1 MSRIHDALKK
11 AAKEKTSHVLAVERV
26 DVAPIG
32 VDIPQSILSA
42 GQVAEQVRSIR
53 PSEVGH
59 FLRFDDLIKWCAH
72 PEWKPDADY
81 NLFRRADDSAK
92 NGTERFRT
100 LRSRLYQIAAA
111 RPLRRVLV
119 TSSVPGE
126 GKTFVA
132 TNLAQSIVRQPD
144 KRVLMI
150 DADLRAPRLHIAL
163 GAPIGPGL
171 TDYLRGEADE
181 YAVIQHG
188 PDANL
193 CFIPSGRPV
202 SDPSELLSSDRM
214 KKLLD
219 LVAPVFDWVI
229 LDSPPALPIHDAN
242 ILADLC
248 DGALFVLRAGETR
261 CDIAEK
267 GVLEFRGKNLL
278 GVVLNQV
285 DYSEGYAGYTYDSP
299 GTEGEILQ

>member
-1 MSRIHDALKK
+1 MSRIHDALRK
-11 AAKEKTSHVLAVERV
+11 AAKEKTSQVLVGERL
-26 DVAPIG
+26 DVGPVG

-42 GQVAEQVRSIR
+42 GQVAEQARSTR
-53 PSEVGH
+53 PSEAGH
-59 FLRFDDLIKWCAH
+59 FLRFDDLIQRCAR
-72 PEWKPDADY
+72 PEWKPDVGY
-81 NLFRRADDSAK
+81 NLFPRADDNAK
-92 NGTERFRT
+92 MGTERFRT

-144 KRVLMI
+144 KRVLII

-188 PDANL
+188 PEANL
-193 CFIPSGRPV
+193 CFLPSGRPV
-202 SDPSELLSSDRM
+202 SNPSELLSSNRM

-219 LVAPVFDWVI
+219 LVTPVFDWVI

-248 DGALFVLRAGETR
+248 DGALFVVRAGETR
-261 CDIAEK
+261 YEIAEK

-285 DYSEGYAGYTYDSP
+285 DQNEGYGGYDGYPYDSA
-299 GTEGEILQ
+299 GKEE

>member
-1 MSRIHDALKK
+1 MSRIHDALIR
-11 AAKEKTSHVLAVERV
+11 AAKEKTSSVATRERI
-26 DVAPIG
+26 DVAPVG
-32 VDIPQSILSA
+32 VDIPHSILTA
-42 GQVAEQVRSIR
+42 GEVAEQARITR
-53 PSEVGH
+53 PSEAGH
-59 FLRFDDLIKWCAH
+59 FLRFDDLIKWCTH
-72 PEWKPDADY
+72 PEWKPDAGY
-81 NLFRRADDSAK
+81 NLFPRADDNAK
-92 NGTERFRT
+92 IGTERFRT
-100 LRSRLYQIAAA
+100 LRSRLYQIAAT

-119 TSSVPGE
+119 TSSVSGE

-132 TNLAQSIVRQPD
+132 TNLAQSFVRQPD

-150 DADLRAPRLHIAL
+150 DADLRSPRLHIAL

-188 PDANL
+188 LDADL
-193 CFIPSGRPV
+193 CFLPSGRPV
-202 SDPSELLSSDRM
+202 SNPSELLSSGRM

-219 LVAPVFDWVI
+219 LVTPAFDWVI

-248 DGALFVLRAGETR
+248 DGALFVVRARETTYE
-261 CDIAEK
+261 IAEK

-285 DYSEGYAGYTYDSP
+285 DQSEVYGGYPYDSP
-299 GTEGEILQ
+299 GKEE

>member
-11 AAKEKTSHVLAVERV
+11 AAKEKTSQVTVQERA
-26 DVAPIG
+26 DVVPVG
-32 VDIPQSILSA
+32 VNIPGSILTA
-42 GQVAEQVRSIR
+42 GQVAERAHSTR
-53 PSEVGH
+53 PSEARH
-59 FLRFDDLIKWCAH
+59 FLRFDDLVKWCTH
-72 PEWKPDADY
+72 PEWKPNVGF
-81 NLFRRADDSAK
+81 NLFPRTDDHPKIGA
-92 NGTERFRT
+92 ERFGT

-119 TSSVPGE
+119 TSSLPGE

-144 KRVLMI
+144 KRVLVI
-150 DADLRAPRLHIAL
+150 DADLRSPRLHIAL

-188 PDANL
+188 PVGNL
-193 CFIPSGRPV
+193 CFLPSGRPV
-202 SDPSELLSSDRM
+202 SNPSELLSTDRM

-219 LVAPVFDWVI
+219 LFTPVFDWVI

-242 ILADLC
+242 ILADMC
-248 DGALFVLRAGETR
+248 DGVLFVVRAGDTKYE
-261 CDIAEK
+261 IAEK
-267 GVLEFRGKNLL
+267 GILEFRGKNLL

-285 DYSEGYAGYTYDSP
+285 DAFEGYGGYSYDYP
-299 GTEGEILQ
+299 GKEQ

>member
-11 AAKEKTSHVLAVERV
+11 AAEGKASQVPLGERADIV
-26 DVAPIG
+26 PVG
-32 VDIPQSILSA
+32 VDIPQSILTA
-42 GQVAEQVRSIR
+42 GQAAEQARRIR
-53 PSEVGH
+53 PSEIAH

-72 PEWKPDADY
+72 PVWEPDAGY
-81 NLFRRADDSAK
+81 NLFLRADDNAK
-92 NGTERFRT
+92 IATESFRT

-111 RPLRRVLV
+111 KPLRRVLV
-119 TSSVPGE
+119 TSSLPAE

-132 TNLAQSIVRQPD
+132 TNLAQSIVHQPD

-188 PDANL
+188 LDGNL

-202 SDPSELLSSDRM
+202 SNPSELLSSDRM
-214 KKLLD
+214 KTLLD
-219 LVAPVFDWVI
+219 LVTPVFDWVI

-248 DGALFVLRAGETR
+248 DGALFVVRAGETR
-261 CDIAEK
+261 HDIAEK
-267 GVLEFRGKNLL
+267 GVIEFRGKNLL

-285 DYSEGYAGYTYDSP
+285 DPSEGYGVYSYDSP
-299 GTEGEILQ
+299 GIEQ

>member
-11 AAKEKTSHVLAVERV
+11 AAKEKTSQVTVQERT
-26 DVAPIG
+26 DVVPVG
-32 VDIPQSILSA
+32 VNIPGSILTA
-42 GQVAEQVRSIR
+42 GQVAERAHSTR
-53 PSEVGH
+53 PSEAGH
-59 FLRFDDLIKWCAH
+59 FLRFDDLVKWCTH
-72 PEWKPDADY
+72 PEWKPNVGF
-81 NLFRRADDSAK
+81 NLFPRTDDHTKIGA
-92 NGTERFRT
+92 ERFGT

-119 TSSVPGE
+119 TSSLPGE

-144 KRVLMI
+144 KRVLVI
-150 DADLRAPRLHIAL
+150 DADLRSPRLHIAL

-181 YAVIQHG
+181 YSVIQHG
-188 PDANL
+188 PVANL
-193 CFIPSGRPV
+193 CFLPSGRPV
-202 SDPSELLSSDRM
+202 SNPSELLSTDRM

-219 LVAPVFDWVI
+219 LVTPVFDWVI

-248 DGALFVLRAGETR
+248 DGALFVVRAGETKYE
-261 CDIAEK
+261 IAEK

-285 DYSEGYAGYTYDSP
+285 DQSEGYGGYSYDSP
-299 GTEGEILQ
+299 GNED

>member
-1 MSRIHDALKK
+1 MSRIHDALRK
-11 AAKEKTSHVLAVERV
+11 AAEEKTSQVLVREHPV
-26 DVAPIG
+26 VGPVG
-32 VDIPQSILSA
+32 VDIPQSILTA
-42 GQVAEQVRSIR
+42 GQVAERASSTR
-53 PSEVGH
+53 PSEAGH
-59 FLRFDDLIKWCAH
+59 FLRFDHLIQWCAR
-72 PEWKPDADY
+72 PEWKPDAGY
-81 NLFRRADDSAK
+81 NLFPRADDNAK
-92 NGTERFRT
+92 IGTERFRT

-163 GAPIGPGL
+163 GAPISPGL

-181 YAVIQHG
+181 YGVIQHG
-188 PDANL
+188 SDANL
-193 CFIPSGRPV
+193 CFLPSGRPV
-202 SDPSELLSSDRM
+202 SNPSELLSSARM

-219 LVAPVFDWVI
+219 LVTPVFDWVI

-248 DGALFVLRAGETR
+248 DGALFVVRAGETR
-261 CDIAEK
+261 CEIAEK

-285 DYSEGYAGYTYDSP
+285 DQNEGYGGCSYDSV
-299 GTEGEILQ
+299 GKEE

>member
-11 AAKEKTSHVLAVERV
+11 AAKEKTSQVTVQERT
-26 DVAPIG
+26 DVALVG
-32 VDIPQSILSA
+32 VNIPGSILTA
-42 GQVAEQVRSIR
+42 GQVAERAHSTR
-53 PSEVGH
+53 PSEAGH
-59 FLRFDDLIKWCAH
+59 FLRFDDLIKWCTH
-72 PEWKPDADY
+72 PEWKPNVGF
-81 NLFRRADDSAK
+81 NLFPRTDDHKKIGA
-92 NGTERFRT
+92 ERFGT

-119 TSSVPGE
+119 TSSLPGE

-144 KRVLMI
+144 KRVLVI

-181 YAVIQHG
+181 YVVIQHG
-188 PDANL
+188 PAANL
-193 CFIPSGRPV
+193 CFLPSGRPV
-202 SDPSELLSSDRM
+202 SNPSELLSSGRM

-219 LVAPVFDWVI
+219 LVTPVFDWVI

-248 DGALFVLRAGETR
+248 DGALFVVRAGETKYE
-261 CDIAEK
+261 IAEK

-285 DYSEGYAGYTYDSP
+285 DQSEGYEDYSYDAP
-299 GTEGEILQ
+299 GNED

>member
-11 AAKEKTSHVLAVERV
+11 AAKEKASQVSVVERPE
-26 DVAPIG
+26 VAAIAA
-32 VDIPQSILSA
+32 DIPRSILTAS
-42 GQVAEQVRSIR
+42 QVAEQPRYTR
-53 PSEVGH
+53 PSEAGS
-59 FLRFDDLIKWCAH
+59 FLRFDDLAKWCTH
-72 PEWKPDADY
+72 PEWKPDTDL

-92 NGTERFRT
+92 AGSERFRT

-119 TSSVPGE
+119 TSSIPSE
-126 GKTFVA
+126 GKTFVT

-144 KRVLMI
+144 KRVLVI

-163 GAPIGPGL
+163 GAPTGPGL

-181 YAVIQHG
+181 YAVIQHS

-193 CFIPSGRPV
+193 CFIPSGGQV
-202 SDPSELLSSDRM
+202 SNPSELLSSERM

-219 LVAPVFDWVI
+219 LVTPVFDWVI
-229 LDSPPALPIHDAN
+229 IDSPPALPIHDAN

-248 DGALFVLRAGETR
+248 DGVLFVVRAGETTYE
-261 CDIAEK
+261 IVEK
-267 GVLEFRGKNLL
+267 GVAEFRGKNLV
-278 GVVLNQV
+278 GIVLNQA
-285 DYSEGYAGYTYDSP
+285 DQAEGYADYYYSYDST
-299 GTEGEILQ
+299 GNEE

>member
-11 AAKEKTSHVLAVERV
+11 AAKEKASQVSVVERL
-26 DVAPIG
+26 DVAAIA
-32 VDIPQSILSA
+32 VDIPRSSLTAS
-42 GQVAEQVRSIR
+42 QVAEQPHYTR
-53 PSEVGH
+53 PSEAGP
-59 FLRFDDLIKWCAH
+59 FLRFDELAKWCPH
-72 PEWKPDADY
+72 PEWKPDTGY

-92 NGTERFRT
+92 IGTEGFRT
-100 LRSRLYQIAAA
+100 MRSRLYQIAAA

-119 TSSVPGE
+119 TSSVPAE

-132 TNLAQSIVRQPD
+132 TNLAQSIVRQPE
-144 KRVLMI
+144 KRVLVI

-163 GAPIGPGL
+163 GAPTDPGL

-193 CFIPSGRPV
+193 CFIPSGRTV
-202 SDPSELLSSDRM
+202 SNPSELLSNGRM

-219 LVAPVFDWVI
+219 LVTPVFDWVI
-229 LDSPPALPIHDAN
+229 IDSPPALPIHDAN

-248 DGALFVLRAGETR
+248 DGVLFVVRAGETAYE
-261 CDIAEK
+261 IAEK
-267 GVLEFRGKNLL
+267 GVAEFRGKNLL
-278 GVVLNQV
+278 GIVLNQA
-285 DYSEGYAGYTYDSP
+285 DQAEGYAGYYSYDSP
-299 GTEGEILQ
+299 GNEE

>member
-1 MSRIHDALKK
+1 MSRIHDALRK
-11 AAKEKTSHVLAVERV
+11 AAEEKTSQVLVREHPV
-26 DVAPIG
+26 VGPVG
-32 VDIPQSILSA
+32 VDIPQSILTA
-42 GQVAEQVRSIR
+42 GQVAERASSTR
-53 PSEVGH
+53 PSEAGH
-59 FLRFDDLIKWCAH
+59 FLRFDDLIQWCAR
-72 PEWKPDADY
+72 PEWKPDAGY
-81 NLFRRADDSAK
+81 NLFPRADDNAK
-92 NGTERFRT
+92 IGTERFRT

-181 YAVIQHG
+181 YGVIQHG
-188 PDANL
+188 SDANL
-193 CFIPSGRPV
+193 CFLPSGRPV
-202 SDPSELLSSDRM
+202 SNPSELLSSARM

-219 LVAPVFDWVI
+219 LVTPVFDWVI

-248 DGALFVLRAGETR
+248 DGALFVVRAGETR
-261 CDIAEK
+261 YEIAEK

-285 DYSEGYAGYTYDSP
+285 DRNEGCGGYDGYSYDSA
-299 GTEGEILQ
+299 GKEE

>member
-1 MSRIHDALKK
+1 MSRIHDALRK
-11 AAKEKTSHVLAVERV
+11 AAKEKPSQVLVGERL
-26 DVAPIG
+26 DVGPVG

-42 GQVAEQVRSIR
+42 GQVAEQARSTR
-53 PSEVGH
+53 PSEAGH
-59 FLRFDDLIKWCAH
+59 FLRFDDLIQWCAR
-72 PEWKPDADY
+72 PEWKPDAGY
-81 NLFRRADDSAK
+81 NLFPRADDNAK
-92 NGTERFRT
+92 IGTERFRT
-100 LRSRLYQIAAA
+100 LRSRLYQLAAA

-181 YAVIQHG
+181 YGVIQHG
-188 PDANL
+188 SDANL
-193 CFIPSGRPV
+193 CFLPSGRPV
-202 SDPSELLSSDRM
+202 SNPSELLSSARM

-219 LVAPVFDWVI
+219 LVTPVFDWVI

-248 DGALFVLRAGETR
+248 DGALFVVRAGETR
-261 CDIAEK
+261 YETAEK

-285 DYSEGYAGYTYDSP
+285 DRNEGYGGYDGYSYDSA
-299 GTEGEILQ
+299 GKEE